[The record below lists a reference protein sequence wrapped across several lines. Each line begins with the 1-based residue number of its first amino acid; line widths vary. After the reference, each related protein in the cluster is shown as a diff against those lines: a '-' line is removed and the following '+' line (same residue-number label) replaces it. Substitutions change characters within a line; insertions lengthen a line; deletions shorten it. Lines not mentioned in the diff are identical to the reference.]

1 MRTTPLIAL
10 SLLTLLASAAA
21 SADPAGFHVGTA
33 VGRALLDEQFDDGTR
48 VDTDSTAFRFTL
60 GYRFGD
66 YLGLEAGYHRF
77 GDFQQEVVVDGVPAD
92 VSIGA
97 DGFTA
102 AVTGRVPLGERFSVL
117 GRAGLYFW
125 NGTAQINDVSS
136 ASPDDTNLLLGL
148 GLGFRVAS
156 PLTLTADVSHYDLED
171 AESTVFSLGLD
182 YRFGAR

>member
-10 SLLTLLASAAA
+10 TLLALLASAAA
-21 SADPAGFHVGTA
+21 NADPAGFHLGTA

-48 VDTDSTAFRFTL
+48 IDTDSTAFRLTL
-60 GYRFGD
+60 GYRFGE

-77 GDFQQEVVVDGVPAD
+77 GDFRQDAIVDGIPAE

-102 AVTGRVPLGERFSVL
+102 AVTGRLPLGERFSVL
-117 GRAGLYFW
+117 GRAGLFFW
-125 NGTAQINDVSS
+125 NGTAQINGVSS

-148 GLGFRVAS
+148 GLGYRVAS

-171 AESTVFSLGLD
+171 AQSTVFSLGLE